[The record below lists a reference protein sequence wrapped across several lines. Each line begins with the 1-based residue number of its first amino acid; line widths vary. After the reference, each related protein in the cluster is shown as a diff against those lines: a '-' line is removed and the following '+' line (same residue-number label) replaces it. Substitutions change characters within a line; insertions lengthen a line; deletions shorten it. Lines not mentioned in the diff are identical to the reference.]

1 MQIRVTL
8 LRGGAARNILIRAD
22 ATATATDVANAI
34 LSEGLSEPFQS
45 SEGRPTLRVQ
55 DPLGRARVLAADAAV
70 SESGVQSGGVIE
82 VVREQQGAVDEIG
95 AVLRVVA
102 GPDAG
107 AEVPLRFGS
116 SRIGR
121 SPQSDVRLTDPRVS
135 KSHARV
141 LVGAG
146 IDIIDDDSA
155 NGVVVGDQRVTRAT
169 LGAGD
174 IAVLGGTQVRIDA
187 VGNRSGQSLGT
198 EVAFMRPPRVLARPT
213 KTEVELPEVPEPPNN
228 SRFPWISLVAPIV
241 MGVGMYVFT
250 RSPMTLMFVALSPV
264 LMIGNYVSQRIDGS
278 RKRKADLVNFTEG
291 MRAAEEEMAE
301 AQALETRQ
309 LQRLY
314 PATDECIEAATQ
326 RNGALWCRHPEHP
339 EFLQVRIG
347 AGSVRALHQFS
358 KPGRRR
364 GFVHLQRQQTELRER
379 YRLLHNTPIVA
390 DLRSVG
396 GLGVVGCDP
405 SLIEIARGLIIQV
418 ASLHSPAEVVI
429 ACLTSTDSKPEW
441 AWLEWLPHTSSPHCP
456 IPGPC
461 LAADGP
467 RGRVLLDQLE
477 ELIEQR
483 AEGDEPT
490 LRGPVQ
496 SSEKTEQPVTPSVVV
511 IVHEAS
517 VDLARVARL
526 AERGPDVGV
535 YVVWVSSTRDQLP
548 AACRTYVELQPD
560 GQAVIGMVR
569 SERVFANVSTE
580 AVGLDTAYTVART
593 MAPLVDASAPVA
605 DESDLPRLVS
615 VVGLLGGSADD
626 EEQIL
631 ARWKDNGSFV
641 NRSLPAIPRERSG
654 DLRAVVGHAGAEPFT
669 IDLRTQGP
677 HALVGG
683 TTGAGKSEFLQAW
696 VLGMAHA
703 HSPDRVTFLFVDYK
717 GGAAFARCVDLPHCV
732 GIVTDLSPYLVRR
745 ALQSLRAEI
754 HRREH
759 LFNSKGVKDLID
771 FEKTGDPDCPPSLI
785 IIVDEF
791 AALVGEVPEFVDG
804 VIDVAQRGR
813 SLGLHLVLATQRPAG
828 VIKDSLRA
836 NTNLRVALRMNDEH
850 DSTDVLGSPQ
860 AAAIDPSTPGRG
872 VAKMGPGRLIRF
884 QSAFP
889 GARTPA
895 EPPAPPIDID
905 EFDFGLDTAWKLPRP
920 KLKGEQVDKDI
931 DRVVRSVSAAA
942 QLGRIPE
949 PRKPWLDTLAE
960 VYDLMELRQRRD
972 TSIVLGMVDAPAQQ
986 SQHAE
991 VFRPDEV
998 GNIIYY
1004 GTSGSGKTTALRS
1017 LAIAASITPR
1027 SGPVHIY
1034 GLDFAGGGLTL
1045 LEPLSNVGA
1054 IIMGDDDER
1063 VTRLMEF
1070 LTKKLD
1076 ERAAAFTAV
1085 RADNLSSYRQHGNPD
1100 EPRVLVLLD
1109 GFESFRTE
1117 YDSGL
1122 QRAKTYAQFHRLLS
1136 EGRSVGIHFAA
1147 TADRGAAVPSSMQGA
1162 FQQRMVL
1169 RMSDPDQ
1176 YIALNVPKDVLNPN
1190 SPPGRCMNVK
1200 EPNELQ
1206 IAVLGPDPS
1215 PPAQAR
1221 EIESLAT
1228 SVARFQPSRPEP
1240 IRRLPSLVP
1249 AASLPATVGG
1259 LPTLGLEDRTLGPI
1273 GFEPQGVYLVAGP
1286 PKSGLSSAV
1295 RWFAQSMAN
1304 VYPDVPR
1311 VLLTA
1316 RSTPLAGLPLWTA
1329 TVHGA
1334 DRVQDFLTNQLKPY
1348 LTTETTP
1355 GLPRV
1360 AVFVEQFS
1368 ELAGSPA
1375 DAVLAESL
1383 KLARRNGHLLIGA
1396 GEIATMSGFNSSMP
1410 ELKGARQ
1417 GLLLQPEMNDGDLLK
1432 AQLPR
1437 VRAADFPPGRGY
1449 WIAAGDAVRVQI
1461 PEVD

>member
-1 MQIRVTL
+1 M
-8 LRGGAARNILIRAD
+8 
-22 ATATATDVANAI
+22 
-34 LSEGLSEPFQS
+34 S
-45 SEGRPTLRVQ
+45 
-55 DPLGRARVLAADAAV
+55 
-70 SESGVQSGGVIE
+70 
-82 VVREQQGAVDEIG
+82 
-95 AVLRVVA
+95 
-102 GPDAG
+102 
-107 AEVPLRFGS
+107 PLRPS
-116 SRIGR
+116 VWI
-121 SPQSDVRLTDPRVS
+121 PP
-135 KSHARV
+135 
-141 LVGAG
+141 
-146 IDIIDDDSA
+146 
-155 NGVVVGDQRVTRAT
+155 TR
-169 LGAGD
+169 
-174 IAVLGGTQVRIDA
+174 
-187 VGNRSGQSLGT
+187 
-198 EVAFMRPPRVLARPT
+198 
-213 KTEVELPEVPEPPNN
+213 
-228 SRFPWISLVAPIV
+228 W
-241 MGVGMYVFT
+241 
-250 RSPMTLMFVALSPV
+250 
-264 LMIGNYVSQRIDGS
+264 
-278 RKRKADLVNFTEG
+278 
-291 MRAAEEEMAE
+291 
-301 AQALETRQ
+301 
-309 LQRLY
+309 
-314 PATDECIEAATQ
+314 
-326 RNGALWCRHPEHP
+326 
-339 EFLQVRIG
+339 
-347 AGSVRALHQFS
+347 
-358 KPGRRR
+358 
-364 GFVHLQRQQTELRER
+364 
-379 YRLLHNTPIVA
+379 
-390 DLRSVG
+390 
-396 GLGVVGCDP
+396 
-405 SLIEIARGLIIQV
+405 
-418 ASLHSPAEVVI
+418 
-429 ACLTSTDSKPEW
+429 
-441 AWLEWLPHTSSPHCP
+441 
-456 IPGPC
+456 PGPW
-461 LAADGP
+461 P
-467 RGRVLLDQLE
+467 
-477 ELIEQR
+477 
-483 AEGDEPT
+483 PWW
-490 LRGPVQ
+490 
-496 SSEKTEQPVTPSVVV
+496 TP
-511 IVHEAS
+511 
-517 VDLARVARL
+517 
-526 AERGPDVGV
+526 P
-535 YVVWVSSTRDQLP
+535 P
-548 AACRTYVELQPD
+548 
-560 GQAVIGMVR
+560 
-569 SERVFANVSTE
+569 
-580 AVGLDTAYTVART
+580 
-593 MAPLVDASAPVA
+593 PVA

-972 TSIVLGMVDAPAQQ
+972 TSIVLGMVDVPAQQ
-986 SQHAE
+986 AQHAE
-991 VFRPDEV
+991 VFRPDEA

-1334 DRVQDFLTNQLKPY
+1334 DRVQEFLTNQLKPY

-1375 DAVLAESL
+1375 DSTLAESL

>member
-278 RKRKADLVNFTEG
+278 RKRKADLANFTEG

-490 LRGPVQ
+490 LRDR
-496 SSEKTEQPVTPSVVV
+496 SSP
-511 IVHEAS
+511 
-517 VDLARVARL
+517 ARR
-526 AERGPDVGV
+526 
-535 YVVWVSSTRDQLP
+535 
-548 AACRTYVELQPD
+548 
-560 GQAVIGMVR
+560 
-569 SERVFANVSTE
+569 
-580 AVGLDTAYTVART
+580 
-593 MAPLVDASAPVA
+593 
-605 DESDLPRLVS
+605 
-615 VVGLLGGSADD
+615 
-626 EEQIL
+626 
-631 ARWKDNGSFV
+631 
-641 NRSLPAIPRERSG
+641 
-654 DLRAVVGHAGAEPFT
+654 
-669 IDLRTQGP
+669 
-677 HALVGG
+677 
-683 TTGAGKSEFLQAW
+683 
-696 VLGMAHA
+696 
-703 HSPDRVTFLFVDYK
+703 
-717 GGAAFARCVDLPHCV
+717 
-732 GIVTDLSPYLVRR
+732 
-745 ALQSLRAEI
+745 
-754 HRREH
+754 
-759 LFNSKGVKDLID
+759 
-771 FEKTGDPDCPPSLI
+771 
-785 IIVDEF
+785 
-791 AALVGEVPEFVDG
+791 
-804 VIDVAQRGR
+804 
-813 SLGLHLVLATQRPAG
+813 
-828 VIKDSLRA
+828 
-836 NTNLRVALRMNDEH
+836 
-850 DSTDVLGSPQ
+850 
-860 AAAIDPSTPGRG
+860 
-872 VAKMGPGRLIRF
+872 
-884 QSAFP
+884 
-889 GARTPA
+889 
-895 EPPAPPIDID
+895 
-905 EFDFGLDTAWKLPRP
+905 
-920 KLKGEQVDKDI
+920 
-931 DRVVRSVSAAA
+931 
-942 QLGRIPE
+942 
-949 PRKPWLDTLAE
+949 
-960 VYDLMELRQRRD
+960 
-972 TSIVLGMVDAPAQQ
+972 
-986 SQHAE
+986 
-991 VFRPDEV
+991 
-998 GNIIYY
+998 
-1004 GTSGSGKTTALRS
+1004 
-1017 LAIAASITPR
+1017 
-1027 SGPVHIY
+1027 
-1034 GLDFAGGGLTL
+1034 
-1045 LEPLSNVGA
+1045 
-1054 IIMGDDDER
+1054 
-1063 VTRLMEF
+1063 
-1070 LTKKLD
+1070 
-1076 ERAAAFTAV
+1076 
-1085 RADNLSSYRQHGNPD
+1085 
-1100 EPRVLVLLD
+1100 
-1109 GFESFRTE
+1109 
-1117 YDSGL
+1117 
-1122 QRAKTYAQFHRLLS
+1122 
-1136 EGRSVGIHFAA
+1136 
-1147 TADRGAAVPSSMQGA
+1147 PSS
-1162 FQQRMVL
+1162 L
-1169 RMSDPDQ
+1169 
-1176 YIALNVPKDVLNPN
+1176 
-1190 SPPGRCMNVK
+1190 
-1200 EPNELQ
+1200 
-1206 IAVLGPDPS
+1206 
-1215 PPAQAR
+1215 
-1221 EIESLAT
+1221 
-1228 SVARFQPSRPEP
+1228 
-1240 IRRLPSLVP
+1240 
-1249 AASLPATVGG
+1249 
-1259 LPTLGLEDRTLGPI
+1259 
-1273 GFEPQGVYLVAGP
+1273 
-1286 PKSGLSSAV
+1286 
-1295 RWFAQSMAN
+1295 
-1304 VYPDVPR
+1304 
-1311 VLLTA
+1311 
-1316 RSTPLAGLPLWTA
+1316 
-1329 TVHGA
+1329 
-1334 DRVQDFLTNQLKPY
+1334 
-1348 LTTETTP
+1348 
-1355 GLPRV
+1355 
-1360 AVFVEQFS
+1360 
-1368 ELAGSPA
+1368 
-1375 DAVLAESL
+1375 
-1383 KLARRNGHLLIGA
+1383 
-1396 GEIATMSGFNSSMP
+1396 
-1410 ELKGARQ
+1410 
-1417 GLLLQPEMNDGDLLK
+1417 
-1432 AQLPR
+1432 
-1437 VRAADFPPGRGY
+1437 
-1449 WIAAGDAVRVQI
+1449 
-1461 PEVD
+1461 